1 MAQPMAPLTGRR
13 ILITGGTA
21 GIGLATAKVLA
32 ARGADLVLIG
42 RDPTRGRAALAE
54 IGVLGGAGA
63 IDFMAC
69 DLADQ
74 DQIRA
79 LARRISS
86 RYDRLDVLINN
97 AGAMF
102 GRRQES
108 PQGIEMTFAL
118 NHLGYF
124 LLTLLLLP
132 LLAAAKPA
140 RIVTVASE
148 AHRGVSLDLED
159 PQMRRRYGGWL
170 AYRRSKL
177 ANLLF
182 THELARRLDWQEVT
196 VNALHPGFVAT
207 EIGTRHGFLPRAAW
221 WLATKAATTPEEGAE
236 TPVFLA
242 SSPEVQGVHG
252 RYFVKCRPVDPAPA
266 SHHRPTALAL
276 WQESVQLAG
285 IAEAD
290 VPPVLDGAAA

>member
-1 MAQPMAPLTGRR
+1 MAQPMALFTGKRC
-13 ILITGGTA
+13 LITGGTA

-32 ARGADLVLIG
+32 ARGADLILIG
-42 RDPTRGRAALAE
+42 RDATRGQVALAE
-54 IGVLGGAGA
+54 IGALGGAGA
-63 IDFMAC
+63 IEFMAC

-79 LARRISS
+79 LATGISRRC
-86 RYDRLDVLINN
+86 DRLDLLINN

-102 GRRQES
+102 GRRRES

-124 LLTLLLLP
+124 LVTLLLLP

-140 RIVTVASE
+140 RIVNVASE
-148 AHRGVSLDLED
+148 AHRGVALDLED

-207 EIGTRHGFLPRAAW
+207 EIGTRHDFLPKPAW
-221 WLATKAATTPEEGAE
+221 WLATKAAISVEQGAE

-252 RYFVKCRPVDPAPA
+252 RYFVKCRPADPAPA

-276 WQESVQLAG
+276 WQESVRLTG